1 MRQFDWPLKEKTVP
15 CQVHL
20 EKIGFCW
27 SITSIDTVRP
37 ACDILLGSGHH
48 WPFWKQSS
56 YTLLKAF
63 QGPSSSQAVMLNSE
77 ETFSPSFP
85 TGMEL
90 CLVRTIA
97 ICFRRPSASFAWSR
111 GVPEPTREGMV
122 RVGDYML
129 PRCAGKLFA
138 IVFVRWQLGHR
149 LHFWAYVPSI

>member
-1 MRQFDWPLKEKTVP
+1 MPGAFRKNWIL
-15 CQVHL
+15 L
-20 EKIGFCW
+20 
-27 SITSIDTVRP
+27 ITSMIPCGPRV
-37 ACDILLGSGHH
+37 IFSLGSGHH
-48 WPFWKQSS
+48 WPFWKQCS
-56 YTLLKAF
+56 YALLKAF

-77 ETFSPSFP
+77 ETLSPSFP

-129 PRCAGKLFA
+129 PRCAGNLFA
-138 IVFVRWQLGHR
+138 IVLSDDNSAITFIFEHMCLRFSMNYDFL
-149 LHFWAYVPSI
+149 L